1 MSEQITFL
9 RLPRVMDRTGFSR
22 PTIYSLMLKRLFPR
36 PIPILA
42 RHVAWLES
50 TIDAYCKLKAE
61 RASDDDIKAFV
72 ESVAPPDPAP
82 RKRRRPLER
91 ARIERVRA

>member
-9 RLPRVMDRTGFSR
+9 RLPRVIDRTGFSR

-61 RASDDDIKAFV
+61 RASDDDIREFV
-72 ESVAPPDPAP
+72 LSLEPEPKP
-82 RKRRRPLER
+82 RKR
-91 ARIERVRA
+91 ERVRASA